1 MYILGNVAI
10 RHIMRVYDKLCYIII
25 YMALGRRFT
34 KITVLLYIK
43 RIVIVFG
50 TNLIVK
56 QCPRN
61 TFQKIN

>member
-1 MYILGNVAI
+1 MAI
-10 RHIMRVYDKLCYIII
+10 RHIMRVYDKLCYIIYV

-34 KITVLLYIK
+34 KTTVLLYIK

-56 QCPRN
+56 QCLRN